1 MGTPIKPLNDTS
13 KARTLASTKPSAT
26 VTPTFKS
33 LITTSQ
39 SGVSSQ
45 SLGMRRAVNLNTTT
59 STKTVATCTT
69 PNNSGNGNQ
78 LQTSVEKGEASS
90 TTSSPKTEQQLL
102 SAASNGNKAGKKE
115 SSGPQVSPVSSTHP
129 DTAAGHR
136 NISSP
141 NSNEEDGGVSST
153 TRELDIKNNLMKEQQ
168 KAIMKEFIK
177 KEVALKGVDKI
188 LSDKTDSLF
197 SPATILQNNK
207 VINKHDRS
215 IKDNKGKITDSSAMK
230 DGKRIKEGLSSHG
243 KDRKS
248 SSSSH
253 HRGHDVHRKMKEI
266 KDRELK
272 DFLSAT
278 DTIPNH
284 HIKKDSTKPRSKE
297 DSKYGDRDN
306 SKKDKDKRD
315 KQDASKRRLSSQHSI
330 ASDHHNDD
338 GQTKSKIPKIKSEHH
353 SSLDSAN
360 EPPDPKKI
368 ENF

>member
-1 MGTPIKPLNDTS
+1 MG
-13 KARTLASTKPSAT
+13 
-26 VTPTFKS
+26 
-33 LITTSQ
+33 
-39 SGVSSQ
+39 
-45 SLGMRRAVNLNTTT
+45 
-59 STKTVATCTT
+59 
-69 PNNSGNGNQ
+69 
-78 LQTSVEKGEASS
+78 
-90 TTSSPKTEQQLL
+90 EQQLL

-129 DTAAGHR
+129 DTAAGHG

-230 DGKRIKEGLSSHG
+230 DGKRIKEGLSTHG

-253 HRGHDVHRKMKEI
+253 HRGHDVHRKMKEM
-266 KDRELK
+266 KDREMK

-284 HIKKDSTKPRSKE
+284 HIKKESNKSRNKDEVK
-297 DSKYGDRDN
+297 GDRD
-306 SKKDKDKRD
+306 SSRKDKDKRD
-315 KQDASKRRLSSQHSI
+315 RH
-330 ASDHHNDD
+330 
-338 GQTKSKIPKIKSEHH
+338 
-353 SSLDSAN
+353 
-360 EPPDPKKI
+360 
-368 ENF
+368 